1 MSQETEK
8 EDPRLVP
15 PKRFADKATPPK
27 PGGMQDDKDD
37 ALGAVDDEEPGTM
50 PGGRGKSAHQGDAA
64 VNQHGEESSD
74 GDDSDVGSG

>member
-15 PKRFADKATPPK
+15 PKRFADKASPPK
-27 PGGMQDDKDD
+27 TGGMQDDKDE

-50 PGGRGKSAHQGDAA
+50 PGERGKSAPGGAG

-74 GDDSDVGSG
+74 GDEPE